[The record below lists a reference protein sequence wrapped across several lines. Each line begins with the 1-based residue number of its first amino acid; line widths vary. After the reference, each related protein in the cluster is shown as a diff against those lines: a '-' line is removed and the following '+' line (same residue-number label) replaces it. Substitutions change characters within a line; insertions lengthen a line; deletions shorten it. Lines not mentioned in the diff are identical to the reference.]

1 MNLENKKSVEKRIAQ
16 ITIFQVISILSLPS
30 YAQIV
35 KKVEPNLILTW
46 IGFGLL
52 AGLVIAAYMY
62 KMRLRKELVKVEIKT
77 PSYHKKSA

>member
-1 MNLENKKSVEKRIAQ
+1 MNLENKKSVEKKIAQ
-16 ITIFQVISILSLPS
+16 ITVFQIISILSLPS

-52 AGLVIAAYMY
+52 AALVIGACMY
-62 KMRLRKELVKVEIKT
+62 KMRLKRELVKVEVQR
-77 PSYHKKSA
+77 PHSHKKSA